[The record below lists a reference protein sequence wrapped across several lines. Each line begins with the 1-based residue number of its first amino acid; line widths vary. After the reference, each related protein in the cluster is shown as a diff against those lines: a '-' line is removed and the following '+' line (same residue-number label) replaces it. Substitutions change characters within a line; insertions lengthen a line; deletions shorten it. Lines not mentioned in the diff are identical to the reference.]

1 MRKTVHIPTPL
12 RKLTAEQASVS
23 LDADTVGDALR
34 QLAERFPKIQQHLFD
49 DDGRL
54 RSFVSVY
61 VGDEDI
67 RHLDREST
75 RLEPGAEVSIV
86 PSIAGG

>member
-1 MRKTVHIPTPL
+1 MNQTVHIPTPL
-12 RKLTAEQASVS
+12 RSLTSEQASVS
-23 LDADTVGDALR
+23 LDAETVGDALQ
-34 QLAERFPKIQQHLFD
+34 QLADRYPKIRQHLFD
-49 DDGRL
+49 DGGRL

-67 RHLDREST
+67 RFLEREQT